1 MKTRMVINKAAMLAA
16 IFSLTFSFVASAAD
30 HRPVRGPVDFT
41 LEYAKY
47 YKITPQE
54 AKRRMAASEESRKVQ
69 SALRE
74 KFPDTFAGLHIE
86 HRPTFRI
93 VAKFTR
99 DAEAS
104 LRQVSKSEVLVAE
117 QAPYSLH
124 ALHAAKNVLD
134 EDLRASGIEFI
145 SSTDIRSGKVL
156 AYVRDVGQAQ
166 ERTTS
171 LKSAAPFIEFR
182 ETPDFVK
189 PTAPYAARHGGYKV
203 MAGNG
208 QYCTT
213 GFNAKTAD
221 GTPVVTTAGHCDDVQ
236 RAWNSAGTVLP
247 MVNQANKGSLDIQ
260 WHRYPSSI
268 YYLSSRVEA
277 GTLLYD
283 VRGLVTLANMQI
295 GDHVCKYGHTTYM
308 TCGDIVSLDFTAPHE
323 NELGHFVQVRN
334 ENGDTMNREGDSGG
348 PVWGYAAGAGHT
360 AWGTVHGRGADGT
373 PFVKD
378 LFFMPSDRFAQ
389 VGLTLLLT
397 K

>member
-1 MKTRMVINKAAMLAA
+1 MKTTALAVA
-16 IFSLTFSFVASAAD
+16 LATTFSFIASAAD
-30 HRPVRGPVDFT
+30 HRPLRGPVDFT
-41 LEYAKY
+41 LEYATY
-47 YKITPQE
+47 YKISPQE
-54 AKRRMAASEESRKVQ
+54 AKRRMAASEESRTVQ

-104 LRQVSKSEVLVAE
+104 LRQVSKNAVFVAE
-117 QAPYSLH
+117 QAPYSLQ

-134 EDLRASGIEFI
+134 EDLRASGIEFL
-145 SSTDIRSGKVL
+145 SSTDVRSGKVL
-156 AYVRDVGQAQ
+156 AYVRDVRQAQ
-166 ERTTS
+166 ERTAS

-182 ETPDFVK
+182 ETPGFLT

-203 MAGNG
+203 MGANG

-247 MVNQANKGSLDIQ
+247 MVDQENNGSLDIQ
-260 WHRYPSSI
+260 WHRYPSNI

-283 VRGLVTLANMQI
+283 VRGQVTLANMQI

-308 TCGDIVSLDFTAPHE
+308 TCGDIISLDFAATHGNAV
-323 NELGHFVQVRN
+323 GHFVQVRN

-348 PVWGYAAGAGHT
+348 PVWGYAASTGHT
-360 AWGTVHGRGADGT
+360 AWGTVHGRGNDGT

-397 K
+397 E